1 MATNGH
7 RSSFYCSKRSEITK
21 QMTNAR
27 HYATH
32 RLLATNDKK
41 KKNPVQRINFV
52 FGKLGK

>member
-41 KKNPVQRINFV
+41 KKNPVQRINFWKI
-52 FGKLGK
+52 GK